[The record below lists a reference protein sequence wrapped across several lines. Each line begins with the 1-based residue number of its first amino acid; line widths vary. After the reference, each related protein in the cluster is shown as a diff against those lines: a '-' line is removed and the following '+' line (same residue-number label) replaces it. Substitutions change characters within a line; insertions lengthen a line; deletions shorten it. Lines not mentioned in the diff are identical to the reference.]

1 MTAADWCQRQKS
13 ERRAFFC
20 QIPGY
25 GKQCSPIWSKWEET
39 GVKEGWQWNTPI
51 PTIWKKVLMGL
62 FGSMVVTEQCP
73 EEVVAS
79 VQQCDV
85 SGSWIQ
91 VSLFAIFPMG
101 SLSSLS
107 THMLWRT
114 LPAVTVCHTGPSY
127 TPLPKCIHVQGDLP
141 FSFIQM
147 CMWT

>member
-25 GKQCSPIWSKWEET
+25 GKQCSPIWSKWGET

-51 PTIWKKVLMGL
+51 PTIWKKGLMGL

-79 VQQCDV
+79 VRQCDV
-85 SGSWIQ
+85 SGSSIQ
-91 VSLFAIFPMG
+91 VCLFAIFPTE

-114 LPAVTVCHTGPSY
+114 LPAVTVSHRTIIHTI
-127 TPLPKCIHVQGDLP
+127 PKCIHVQGDLP
-141 FSFIQM
+141 FSVIQM
-147 CMWT
+147 CM

>member
-51 PTIWKKVLMGL
+51 PTIWKKGLMGL

-79 VQQCDV
+79 VRQCDV
-85 SGSWIQ
+85 SGSSIQ
-91 VSLFAIFPMG
+91 VCLFAIFPTE

-114 LPAVTVCHTGPSY
+114 PPAVTVSHRTIIHTI
-127 TPLPKCIHVQGDLP
+127 PKCIHVQGDLP
-141 FSFIQM
+141 FSVIQM
-147 CMWT
+147 CM

>member
-51 PTIWKKVLMGL
+51 PTIWKKGLMGL

-79 VQQCDV
+79 VRQCDV
-85 SGSWIQ
+85 SGSSIQ
-91 VSLFAIFPMG
+91 VCLFAIFPTE

-114 LPAVTVCHTGPSY
+114 LPAVTVSHRTIIHTI
-127 TPLPKCIHVQGDLP
+127 PKCIHVQGDLP
-141 FSFIQM
+141 FSVIQM
-147 CMWT
+147 CM